1 MNIRGPETLVPFD
14 AACGVAQDR
23 LRQAQDEGF
32 YCTRVSVALILSLS
46 KDEGA
51 R

>member
-1 MNIRGPETLVPFD
+1 MNVRGPETLV
-14 AACGVAQDR
+14 